1 MLDTSIQVKTDNFD
15 GPLGLLL
22 LLVEKEEMNIRE
34 LDLTKIT
41 QQYLNYLAQMRDLD
55 FDVAGDYLFLASTLL
70 LLKSKV
76 CIAEE
81 EIKNLEAEFGAE
93 GLHITSQSELI
104 RRLEELQL
112 YQKMG
117 KRLWELDK
125 KGHEVFVKP
134 KVDRKAIVNSILTP
148 MDLNSL
154 TMTMV
159 DFLFRQRRKYTV
171 VKRDRLSIKEKLKF
185 LKSNLKVGEQTTFD
199 SLLEQDGNFRS
210 DETEEAKMK
219 STGTDKESMNSI
231 DNIVITFISLL
242 ELARLKRINVFQ
254 NEDRSTIYVNVVRS
268 LEDFDVE
275 QANGFEDENPTP
287 PPTSDEMVVAG
298 NSNEKLIIEDLGEYN
313 NEVMEETL
321 PPAGIPAELTAS
333 QEKDYEKN
341 YEEEYMELLTT
352 PDSLDAGAKLIQ

>member
-1 MLDTSIQVKTDNFD
+1 MLDTSIQVKTDHFD

-41 QQYLNYLAQMRDLD
+41 KQYLDYLAQMRDLD

-70 LLKSKV
+70 LLKSKI

-81 EIKNLEAEFGAE
+81 ELKGLEAEFGVE

-112 YQKMG
+112 YQKMS
-117 KRLWELDK
+117 KKLWSLEK
-125 KGHEVFVKP
+125 KGHEIFVKP

-185 LKSNLKVGEQTTFD
+185 LKSNLKIGEQTTFD
-199 SLLEQDGNFRS
+199 TLLEMNGQA
-210 DETEEAKMK
+210 EEGKDP
-219 STGTDKESMNSI
+219 T

-242 ELARLKRINVFQ
+242 ELSRLQRINVFQ

-275 QANGFEDENPTP
+275 QANGFEDEAMVAA
-287 PPTSDEMVVAG
+287 PTSGVQEIKEANLD
-298 NSNEKLIIEDLGEYN
+298 EKLVIEDLGEYIPEPPQAAGEELSP
-313 NEVMEETL
+313 EV
-321 PPAGIPAELTAS
+321 
-333 QEKDYEKN
+333 Q
-341 YEEEYMELLTT
+341 EEYMELLTT
-352 PDSLDAGAKLIQ
+352 PDSVDSGSKLIQ

>member
-41 QQYLNYLAQMRDLD
+41 KQYLGYLAQMRDLN
-55 FDVAGDYLFLASTLL
+55 FDIAGDYLFLASTLL

-81 EIKNLEAEFGAE
+81 EIKNLEAEFGSE

-112 YQKMG
+112 YQKMS

-125 KGHEVFVKP
+125 KGHEIFVKP
-134 KVDRKAIVNSILTP
+134 KVDRKAIINSILTP

-199 SLLEQDGNFRS
+199 SLLEQDGNFKA
-210 DETEEAKMK
+210 TEPAAEGEEVK
-219 STGTDKESMNSI
+219 SSM

-287 PPTSDEMVVAG
+287 PPAAEDMTVAAG
-298 NSNEKLIIEDLGEYN
+298 SSEKLVIEDLGDYTL
-313 NEVMEETL
+313 EETL
-321 PPAGIPAELTAS
+321 PEAGLPAELTPE
-333 QEKDYEKN
+333 QEKE

-352 PDSLDAGAKLIQ
+352 PDSIDAGAKLIQ

>member
-1 MLDTSIQVKTDNFD
+1 MLDTTIQVKTDHFD

-22 LLVEKEEMNIRE
+22 LLIEKEEMNIRE

-41 QQYLNYLAQMRDLD
+41 KQYLDYLSQMKELN
-55 FDVAGDYLFLASTLL
+55 FDIAGDYLFLASTLL

-76 CIAEE
+76 CISEE
-81 EIKNLEAEFGAE
+81 EAKQLEAELGVE
-93 GLHITSQSELI
+93 GLNITSHAELI

-112 YQKMG
+112 YQKMS
-117 KRLWELDK
+117 KKLWDLEK
-125 KGHEVFVKP
+125 KGHEIFVKP

-185 LKSNLKVGEQTTFD
+185 LKTNLKVGEQVTFD
-199 SLLEQDGNFRS
+199 ALLEQDGKVL
-210 DETEEAKMK
+210 DENGQAKDQ
-219 STGTDKESMNSI
+219 T

-254 NEDRSTIYVNVVRS
+254 NEDRSTIYVNVTRS

-275 QANGFEDENPTP
+275 
-287 PPTSDEMVVAG
+287 
-298 NSNEKLIIEDLGEYN
+298 
-313 NEVMEETL
+313 
-321 PPAGIPAELTAS
+321 
-333 QEKDYEKN
+333 
-341 YEEEYMELLTT
+341 
-352 PDSLDAGAKLIQ
+352 

>member
-1 MLDTSIQVKTDNFD
+1 M
-15 GPLGLLL
+15 
-22 LLVEKEEMNIRE
+22 
-34 LDLTKIT
+34 
-41 QQYLNYLAQMRDLD
+41 
-55 FDVAGDYLFLASTLL
+55 
-70 LLKSKV
+70 
-76 CIAEE
+76 
-81 EIKNLEAEFGAE
+81 
-93 GLHITSQSELI
+93 HITSQSELI

-112 YQKMG
+112 YQKMS

-154 TMTMV
+154 TLTMV

-185 LKSNLKVGEQTTFD
+185 LKTNLKMGEQTTFD
-199 SLLEQDGNFRS
+199 TLLELDGKA
-210 DETEEAKMK
+210 EEGKDA
-219 STGTDKESMNSI
+219 S

-275 QANGFEDENPTP
+275 QANGFEDENAPVAL
-287 PPTSDEMVVAG
+287 SADMVVSG
-298 NSNEKLIIEDLGEYN
+298 SSNEKLVIEDLGDYTE
-313 NEVMEETL
+313 EVQTLTPEEEKK
-321 PPAGIPAELTAS
+321 ELS
-333 QEKDYEKN
+333 
-341 YEEEYMELLTT
+341 EEEYLEKYGELLTA
-352 PDSLDAGAKLIQ
+352 PESVDEGAKLIQ

>member
-1 MLDTSIQVKTDNFD
+1 MLDTTIQVKTDHFD

-22 LLVEKEEMNIRE
+22 LLIEKEEMNIRD

-41 QQYLNYLAQMRDLD
+41 KQYLEYLAQMRDLN
-55 FDVAGDYLFLASTLL
+55 FDVAGDYLYLASTLL

-76 CIAEE
+76 CITEE
-81 EIKNLEAEFGAE
+81 EVKNLEMEFGD
-93 GLHITSQSELI
+93 GISITSQAELI

-112 YQKMG
+112 YQKMS
-117 KRLWELDK
+117 KKLWDLEK
-125 KGHEVFVKP
+125 KGHEIFVKP

-185 LKSNLKVGEQTTFD
+185 LKSSLKIGEQTTFD
-199 SLLEQDGNFRS
+199 DLLEQDGKA
-210 DETEEAKMK
+210 EEGKDP
-219 STGTDKESMNSI
+219 T

-242 ELARLKRINVFQ
+242 ELARLKRINIFQ

-275 QANGFEDENPTP
+275 QANGFEEEQPTP
-287 PPTSDEMVVAG
+287 PPKLDDEEAPVVMAPA
-298 NSNEKLIIEDLGEYN
+298 EETLVIADLGEFT
-313 NEVMEETL
+313 ESET
-321 PPAGIPAELTAS
+321 ES
-333 QEKDYEKN
+333 QEEGPVQLSEK
-341 YEEEYMELLTT
+341 EMLEEYGELLTT
-352 PDSLDAGAKLIQ
+352 PDSVDEGAKLIQ

>member
-1 MLDTSIQVKTDNFD
+1 MLDTSIQVKTDHFD

-41 QQYLNYLAQMRDLD
+41 KQYLEYLAQMRDLN
-55 FDVAGDYLFLASTLL
+55 FDIAGDYLFLASTLL

-81 EIKNLEAEFGAE
+81 ELKSLESEFGVE
-93 GLHITSQSELI
+93 GLNITSQSELI

-112 YQKMG
+112 YQKMS
-117 KRLWELDK
+117 KKLWDLEK

-171 VKRDRLSIKEKLKF
+171 IKRDRLSIKEKLKF
-185 LKSNLKVGEQTTFD
+185 LKENLKLGEQVTFD
-199 SLLEQDGNFRS
+199 LLLEQNGKA
-210 DETEEAKMK
+210 EEGKDQ
-219 STGTDKESMNSI
+219 T

-254 NEDRSTIYVNVVRS
+254 NEDRSTIYVNVIRS

-275 QANGFEDENPTP
+275 QANGFEDEAPTS
-287 PPTSDEMVVAG
+287 PPTEGVTDLSAE
-298 NSNEKLIIEDLGEYN
+298 SREKEEKLVIEDLG
-313 NEVMEETL
+313 
-321 PPAGIPAELTAS
+321 
-333 QEKDYEKN
+333 DYEPEKEEAPAAYN
-341 YEEEYMELLTT
+341 EEEYLELLTT
-352 PDSLDAGAKLIQ
+352 PDSIDAGSKLIQ

>member
-1 MLDTSIQVKTDNFD
+1 MLDTSIQVKTDHFD

-22 LLVEKEEMNIRE
+22 LLVEKEEMSLRD

-41 QQYLNYLAQMRDLD
+41 KQYLDYLAQMRDLN

-81 EIKNLEAEFGAE
+81 EMKGLESEFGVE

-104 RRLEELQL
+104 RRLEELKL
-112 YQKMG
+112 YQKMS
-117 KRLWELDK
+117 KKLWDLEK
-125 KGHEVFVKP
+125 KGHEIFVKP

-171 VKRDRLSIKEKLKF
+171 IKRDRLSIKEKLKF
-185 LKSNLKVGEQTTFD
+185 LKENLKLGEQTTFD
-199 SLLEQDGNFRS
+199 TLLEQNGQADTGS
-210 DETEEAKMK
+210 DQT
-219 STGTDKESMNSI
+219 

-275 QANGFEDENPTP
+275 QANGFEDETPSPAPADGVMEIKAANP
-287 PPTSDEMVVAG
+287 D
-298 NSNEKLIIEDLGEYN
+298 EKLVIEDLGEYQEEVQEEN
-313 NEVMEETL
+313 QEEIQTDIPSTDAINEE
-321 PPAGIPAELTAS
+321 
-333 QEKDYEKN
+333 D
-341 YEEEYMELLTT
+341 YMELLTA
-352 PDSLDAGAKLIQ
+352 PDSLDAGSKLIQ

>member
-1 MLDTSIQVKTDNFD
+1 MLDTTIQVKTDHFD

-22 LLVEKEEMNIRE
+22 LLVEKEEMNIRD

-41 QQYLNYLAQMRDLD
+41 KQYLDYLAQMRDLD

-70 LLKSKV
+70 LLKSKI

-81 EIKNLEAEFGAE
+81 ELKGLEAEFLVS

-117 KRLWELDK
+117 KRLWDLEK
-125 KGHEVFVKP
+125 KGHEIFTKP

-154 TMTMV
+154 TLTMV

-199 SLLEQDGNFRS
+199 SLLEQDGKA
-210 DETEEAKMK
+210 DEGKDPT
-219 STGTDKESMNSI
+219 

-254 NEDRSTIYVNVVRS
+254 NEDRSTIYVNVTRS
-268 LEDFDVE
+268 LDDFDVE
-275 QANGFEDENPTP
+275 QANGFEDEQPTNP
-287 PPTSDEMVVAG
+287 DEPKMEMKQADG
-298 NSNEKLIIEDLGEYN
+298 SERLIIEDLGEYTPSDLVKEEKI
-313 NEVMEETL
+313 EV
-321 PPAGIPAELTAS
+321 PDELKTEGLTPE
-333 QEKDYEKN
+333 QED
-341 YEEEYMELLTT
+341 EYMELLTT
-352 PDSLDAGAKLIQ
+352 PDSVDAGSKLIQ

>member
-1 MLDTSIQVKTDNFD
+1 MLDTSIQVKTDHFD

-41 QQYLNYLAQMRDLD
+41 KQYLDYLAQMRDLD
-55 FDVAGDYLFLASTLL
+55 FDIAGDYLFLASTLL

-81 EIKNLEAEFGAE
+81 ELKGLETEFGVE
-93 GLHITSQSELI
+93 GLSITSQSELI

-117 KRLWELDK
+117 KKLWELEK
-125 KGHEVFVKP
+125 KGHEIFVKP

-185 LKSNLKVGEQTTFD
+185 LKSNLKIGEQTTFD
-199 SLLEQDGNFRS
+199 TLLEMNGKA
-210 DETEEAKMK
+210 EEGKDP
-219 STGTDKESMNSI
+219 S

-242 ELARLKRINVFQ
+242 ELARLQRINVFQ

-275 QANGFEDENPTP
+275 QANGFEDEEPSP
-287 PPTSDEMVVAG
+287 PPVDGVAEIKAA
-298 NSNEKLIIEDLGEYN
+298 NLDEKLVIEDLGEYTP
-313 NEVMEETL
+313 EPEAAAPATEEE
-321 PPAGIPAELTAS
+321 AAELS
-333 QEKDYEKN
+333 PEDQ
-341 YEEEYMELLTT
+341 EEYMELLTT
-352 PDSLDAGAKLIQ
+352 PDSVDAGSKLIQ

>member
-1 MLDTSIQVKTDNFD
+1 MLDTSIQVKTDHFD

-22 LLVEKEEMNIRE
+22 LLVEKEEMSLRD

-41 QQYLNYLAQMRDLD
+41 KQYLDYLAQMRDLN

-81 EIKNLEAEFGAE
+81 EMKGLESEFGVE

-112 YQKMG
+112 YQKTS
-117 KRLWELDK
+117 KKLWELDK
-125 KGHEVFVKP
+125 KGHEIFVKP
-134 KVDRKAIVNSILTP
+134 KIDRKAIVNSILTP

-185 LKSNLKVGEQTTFD
+185 LKENLKLGEQVTFD
-199 SLLEQDGNFRS
+199 TLLEQNGKA
-210 DETEEAKMK
+210 EEGKDP
-219 STGTDKESMNSI
+219 T

-275 QANGFEDENPTP
+275 QANGFEDETPTAPPADGVEEIKAANP
-287 PPTSDEMVVAG
+287 D
-298 NSNEKLIIEDLGEYN
+298 EKLVIEDLGEYQ
-313 NEVMEETL
+313 EET
-321 PPAGIPAELTAS
+321 
-333 QEKDYEKN
+333 QEEMQ
-341 YEEEYMELLTT
+341 EEEMQEDMHTTDIPNSEAINEEDYMELLTT
-352 PDSLDAGAKLIQ
+352 PDSLDAGSKLIQ

>member
-1 MLDTSIQVKTDNFD
+1 MLDTSIQVKTDHFD

-41 QQYLNYLAQMRDLD
+41 KQYLDYLAQMRDLD
-55 FDVAGDYLFLASTLL
+55 FDIAGDYLFLASTLL

-81 EIKNLEAEFGAE
+81 ELKGLESEFGVE
-93 GLHITSQSELI
+93 GLNITSQSELI

-117 KRLWELDK
+117 KKLWDLEK
-125 KGHEVFVKP
+125 KGHEIFVKP

-185 LKSNLKVGEQTTFD
+185 LKSNLKIGEQTTFD
-199 SLLEQDGNFRS
+199 SLLEMNGKA
-210 DETEEAKMK
+210 EEGKDP
-219 STGTDKESMNSI
+219 S

-242 ELARLKRINVFQ
+242 ELARLQRINVFQ

-275 QANGFEDENPTP
+275 QANGFEDEEPSP
-287 PPTSDEMVVAG
+287 PPTGGVMEIKAANLD
-298 NSNEKLIIEDLGEYN
+298 EKLVIEDLGEYTPEPEA
-313 NEVMEETL
+313 EVQAASSEDGSEEL
-321 PPAGIPAELTAS
+321 P
-333 QEKDYEKN
+333 QDVQ
-341 YEEEYMELLTT
+341 EEYMELLTT
-352 PDSLDAGAKLIQ
+352 PDSVDAGSKLIQ

>member
-1 MLDTSIQVKTDNFD
+1 MLDTSIQVKTDHFD

-41 QQYLNYLAQMRDLD
+41 KQYLDYLAQMRDLD
-55 FDVAGDYLFLASTLL
+55 FDIAGDYLFLASTLL

-81 EIKNLEAEFGAE
+81 ELKGLESEFGVE
-93 GLHITSQSELI
+93 GLNITSQSELI

-117 KRLWELDK
+117 KKLWDLEK
-125 KGHEVFVKP
+125 KGHEIFVKP

-185 LKSNLKVGEQTTFD
+185 LKSNLKIGEQTTFD
-199 SLLEQDGNFRS
+199 TLLEMNGQA
-210 DETEEAKMK
+210 EEGKDP
-219 STGTDKESMNSI
+219 T

-242 ELARLKRINVFQ
+242 ELSRLQRINVFQ

-275 QANGFEDENPTP
+275 QANGFEDEEPTP
-287 PPTSDEMVVAG
+287 PPVGGVTEIKAA
-298 NSNEKLIIEDLGEYN
+298 NLEEKLVIEDLGEYTPEPTE
-313 NEVMEETL
+313 EVKASEEL
-321 PPAGIPAELTAS
+321 SEEV
-333 QEKDYEKN
+333 Q
-341 YEEEYMELLTT
+341 EEYMELLTT
-352 PDSLDAGAKLIQ
+352 PDSVDAGSKLIQ